1 MALSSAGTYLFCDKT
16 NLGTFTKLLDIIN
29 YPDMGSTPTR
39 IDTTDLSQ
47 TEFMTNILGLQDTP
61 DLTFEANYDAT
72 IYAEIRAM
80 TDKYDFQIHFGTGGV
95 DGKFQWNGDIKI
107 FIMGAGVNESRKMQV
122 TISASTPIATAV

>member
-16 NLGTFTKLLDIIN
+16 GAGTFTKLLDIIN

-80 TDKYDFQIHFGTGGV
+80 TDKYDFQIHFGTDGV
-95 DGKFQWNGDIKI
+95 DGKFEWNGDIKI

-122 TISASTPIATAV
+122 TISASTPITTVV